1 MSTWRLFII
10 LVICGI
16 GYPSEGSAET
26 PLIIATGEL
35 PPYVS
40 TNPRES
46 VMTEVLKEVGHEM
59 GVTFVFRFMPW
70 KRCESAVEKLEAW
83 GAIPYVLTPEREKKY
98 YFSDKL
104 FNRAGKFFYYSQKGT
119 PKQIPFSGL
128 SDLRGYI
135 IGGVIGYYYEQSLL
149 EAKLHVEFVTADE
162 QNFWKLR
169 AGKVDLIIAD
179 EVVGN
184 YIIRKRFPQEVGNYF
199 TLSKPLDVIGDYLI
213 TSKKYPNTQKLLIKF
228 NMALEK
234 IKGNGVYQRIL
245 DKHGVVLTY

>member
-10 LVICGI
+10 LIVI
-16 GYPSEGSAET
+16 GYSAQGLAET
-26 PLIIATGEL
+26 TLIIATGEL

-40 TNPRES
+40 TNPKES
-46 VMTEVLKEVGHEM
+46 VMTEALHEVAYEM
-59 GVTFVFRFMPW
+59 NVKFVFRFMPW
-70 KRCESAVEKLEAW
+70 KRCESAVEELEAW
-83 GAIPYVLTPEREKKY
+83 GAIPYVLTPEREKKF

-104 FNRAGKFFYYSQKGT
+104 FNKEARFFYYSRKGT
-119 PKQIPFSGL
+119 PKQIHYAGL
-128 SDLRGYI
+128 SDLKGYI

-149 EAKLHVEFVTADE
+149 EAGLNVEFVTADE

-179 EVVGN
+179 EVVGS
-184 YIIRKRFPQEVGNYF
+184 YIVRKRFPLEVGNFF
-199 TLSKPLDVIGDYLI
+199 TLSKPLDEIGDYLM
-213 TSKKYPNTQKLLIKF
+213 TSKEYPDTEKLLTKF
-228 NMALEK
+228 NMALKK

>member
-10 LVICGI
+10 LLICGI

-40 TNPRES
+40 TNPKES
-46 VMTEVLKEVGHEM
+46 VMTEVFNELGRLM
-59 GVTFVFRFMPW
+59 DVTFVFRFMPW
-70 KRCESAVEKLEAW
+70 KRCESAVQELEAW

-104 FNRAGKFFYYSQKGT
+104 FNREGKFFYYSRKGT
-119 PKQIPFSGL
+119 PKQIPFAVL
-128 SDLRGYI
+128 SDLKGYI
-135 IGGVIGYYYEQSLL
+135 IGGVIGYYYEKTFLD
-149 EAKLHVEFVTADE
+149 AKLSVEYVAEDE

-179 EVVGN
+179 EIVGR
-184 YIIRKRFPQEVGNYF
+184 YIIRKRFPLDVEKFF
-199 TLSKPLDVIGDYLI
+199 TISKPLDVIGDYLI
-213 TSKKYPNTQKLLIKF
+213 TSKKYPDTQKLLIKF
-228 NMALEK
+228 NLALEK
-234 IKGNGVYQRIL
+234 IKGNGTYQRIL
-245 DKHGVVLTY
+245 DQYGVVLTY